1 MNEEK
6 EDFCSLKIWFATGQ
20 LPTLFPQRAGRQ
32 LDPAPPQEVGMA
44 ATCSCSSLLLCPLG
58 RPTAAC
64 PGLLAV
70 CCSHTRVR
78 NSIRK

>member
-1 MNEEK
+1 MKKEK
-6 EDFCSLKIWFATGQ
+6 FLLPFNMVATGQ

-32 LDPAPPQEVGMA
+32 LDPAPPQEVGVSA
-44 ATCSCSSLLLCPLG
+44 SCSCSSLLLCPLG

-70 CCSHTRVR
+70 CCSHTRVKNAAR
-78 NSIRK
+78 ND